1 MLGVSAFF
9 LLFCAAA
16 SRLAVQNMEDGVVSV
31 QLRPTRDS
39 PFAPYHHSDGAQS
52 FLSLSHKRHRASVMR
67 SSFMQK
73 DSILQHM
80 RMKSQSLHALQ
91 YYGEVEVGTPPQKFT
106 VIFDTGSGH
115 LLLPSERCD
124 SEACAKHKRF
134 LAKNSSTCI
143 PIGWADSPLERAEDD
158 NDRDTKVIQFAMG
171 DAVGQ
176 FNRDEVC
183 LGGFCGLA
191 DFVELTEESN
201 NPFKDAKWDGVVGL
215 GQAVSEAP
223 EFNVFQMLANSST
236 PKMKKP
242 IFAVF
247 LGRLMSDDSEITF
260 GDVRQERMSGPMTW
274 FDVSEEG
281 YWQFKFTDFAVDG
294 KATGICDRY
303 GKRGCQAVL
312 DTGSSLM
319 MGPRHDLDKVLK
331 LINFGNDTTA
341 NCTAKTKF
349 PKLGFMIEGKLF
361 EMEPDDYMDREYDAS
376 LPKGTDSCWAHLMP
390 IGDTGRGPIFVLGM
404 PFLRKFYTAY
414 NIEEK
419 KIGIAVSKQGLP
431 SESFAARA
439 KEHTDPLV
447 AVRPTDNS
455 NKKAA
460 AAAPAKK
467 VNMTTKNVSLVKKAD
482 VKAIKNVEKKAI
494 SK

>member
-1 MLGVSAFF
+1 V
-9 LLFCAAA
+9 
-16 SRLAVQNMEDGVVSV
+16 EDGVVSV

-39 PFAPYHHSDGAQS
+39 TFAPYHRSAGAPS
-52 FLSLSHKRHRASVMR
+52 FLSISHKRHRASSLR

-73 DSILQHM
+73 DVALQHM

-91 YYGEVEVGTPPQKFT
+91 YYGEVEVGTPLQKFT

-124 SEACAKHKRF
+124 SEACALHKRF
-134 LAKNSSTCI
+134 HAKNSSTAI

-176 FNRDEVC
+176 FNRDKVC
-183 LGGFCGLA
+183 LGGFCGFA

-223 EFNVFQMLANSST
+223 EFNIFQMLANSST
-236 PKMKKP
+236 PKMKEP

-247 LGRLMSDDSEITF
+247 LGKHMADDSEITF
-260 GDVRQERMSGPMTW
+260 GGVRKERMTGDMSW

-281 YWQFKFTDFAVDG
+281 YWQFQFTDFAIDG
-294 KATGICDRY
+294 KATGICNRY
-303 GKRGCQAVL
+303 GSRGCQAVL

-319 MGPRHDLDKVLK
+319 MGPSYDLGKVIK
-331 LINFGNDTTA
+331 LLNFGNDTTM
-341 NCTAKTKF
+341 NCTAETKF
-349 PKLGFMIEGKLF
+349 PKLGFKIGGKMF
-361 EMEPDDYMDREYDAS
+361 EMEPDDYMDREFDAS

-414 NIEEK
+414 NVEEK
-419 KIGIAVSKQGLP
+419 KIGIAVSNQGVQ
-431 SESFAARA
+431 SKSIAAVT
-439 KEHTDPLV
+439 KEHNVPLV
-447 AVRPTDNS
+447 AVRPGENP
-455 NKKAA
+455 NKTPGKKVNATA
-460 AAAPAKK
+460 KNASTATPAKK
-467 VNMTTKNVSLVKKAD
+467 AVSK
-482 VKAIKNVEKKAI
+482 
-494 SK
+494 

>member
-1 MLGVSAFF
+1 
-9 LLFCAAA
+9 
-16 SRLAVQNMEDGVVSV
+16 
-31 QLRPTRDS
+31 
-39 PFAPYHHSDGAQS
+39 
-52 FLSLSHKRHRASVMR
+52 MR

-73 DSILQHM
+73 DALLQKM
-80 RMKSQSLHALQ
+80 RMKSQNLHALQ
-91 YYGEVEVGTPPQKFT
+91 YFGEVEVGTPPQKFT

-124 SEACAKHKRF
+124 SEACARHKRF
-134 LAKNSSTCI
+134 LANKSSTVI

-158 NDRDTKVIQFAMG
+158 TDRDTKVIQFAMG

-176 FNRDEVC
+176 FNRDKVC
-183 LGGFCGLA
+183 LGGFCGWA

-201 NPFKDAKWDGVVGL
+201 NPFRDAKWDGVVGL

-236 PKMKKP
+236 PKMNKP

-247 LGRLMSDDSEITF
+247 LGRSMTDDSEITF
-260 GDVRQERMSGPMTW
+260 GGVREDRMNGPMTW
-274 FDVSEEG
+274 VDVSEEG
-281 YWQFKFTDFAVDG
+281 YWQFQFTDFAVDG

-319 MGPRHDLDKVLK
+319 MGPSYDLGKVLK
-331 LINFGNDTTA
+331 MINFGNDTTT

-349 PKLGFMIEGKLF
+349 PKLGFMIAGKMF
-361 EMEPDDYMDREYDAS
+361 EMDPDDYMDREYDAS

-419 KIGIAVSKQGLP
+419 KIGVAVSKQGTQ
-431 SESFAARA
+431 SQSFAART
-439 KEHTDPLV
+439 KEHNVPLV
-447 AVRPTDNS
+447 AVRPTD
-455 NKKAA
+455 
-460 AAAPAKK
+460 APKNHTKK
-467 VNMTTKNVSLVKKAD
+467 VNASVKNISAVAVKKAD
-482 VKAIKNVEKKAI
+482 VKAAKTMDKKSV